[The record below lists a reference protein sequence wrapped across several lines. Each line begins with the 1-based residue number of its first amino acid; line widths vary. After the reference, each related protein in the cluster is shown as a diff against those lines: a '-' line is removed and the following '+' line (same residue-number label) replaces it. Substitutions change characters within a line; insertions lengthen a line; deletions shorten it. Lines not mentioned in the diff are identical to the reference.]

1 MDQIRELDGIHQI
14 QWPIMKSWVLRIGSP
29 SRGKSDR
36 LEKLARIYLNT
47 IYRQPTLVTSLSFLM
62 VSLFLLFPD
71 QINQSIPFGLAIAG
85 MFTVLVLMFFELG
98 YLFLRRL
105 LLGFADNFR
114 EDFERQPVEFYAQ
127 EKYKWSTSEFIYKN
141 VLSIVCFLVSS
152 IIGFYALFFGIYR
165 MNEQSFLFDVCTNR
179 IHYMVQL
186 AYFTIVTFAT
196 VGFGDIKP
204 SSALAQTAVSLEI
217 LYAIG
222 IMVLFLFMLSNTLSE
237 K

>member
-1 MDQIRELDGIHQI
+1 M
-14 QWPIMKSWVLRIGSP
+14 
-29 SRGKSDR
+29 
-36 LEKLARIYLNT
+36 
-47 IYRQPTLVTSLSFLM
+47 LV
-62 VSLFLLFPD
+62 
-71 QINQSIPFGLAIAG
+71 IAG
-85 MFTVLVLMFFELG
+85 MFTILALIFFELG

-105 LLGFADNFR
+105 FLGFADNFR

-141 VLSIVCFLVSS
+141 VLAIVCFLISS
-152 IIGFYALFFGIYR
+152 IIGFYALFCGIYR
-165 MNEQSFLFDVCTNR
+165 MNEQSFLFDVSVNE
-179 IHYMVQL
+179 INYLVQL

-204 SSALAQTAVSLEI
+204 SSALAQIAVSLEI

-222 IMVLFLFMLSNTLSE
+222 VIVLFLFVLSNTLSE